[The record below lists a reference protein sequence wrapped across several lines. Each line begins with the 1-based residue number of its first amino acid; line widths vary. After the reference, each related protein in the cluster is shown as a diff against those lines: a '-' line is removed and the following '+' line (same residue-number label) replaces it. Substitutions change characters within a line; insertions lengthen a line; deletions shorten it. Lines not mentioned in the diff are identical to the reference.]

1 MIATLSASNQSG
13 TPRGSRHQ
21 SSGPRR
27 VADPAVGGGH
37 RALIVDDD
45 EDTRELYAWSL
56 RAAGWLVE
64 AVANGEEVL
73 FVAAAFAADVIV
85 MDLRMPIIGGVEAT
99 RRLKANPFT
108 RHIPVVAI
116 SGSSGVQSEALSRE
130 AGCEAYVAKPCPP
143 ERLRILLESL
153 VAGRGALSE

>member
-1 MIATLSASNQSG
+1 MTAALSASSQ
-13 TPRGSRHQ
+13 PRARRASRRK

-27 VADPAVGGGH
+27 AADPAVGTRH

-85 MDLRMPIIGGVEAT
+85 MDLRMPVIDGVEAT

-116 SGSSGVQSEALSRE
+116 SGSSRGQAEALSRE
-130 AGCEAYVAKPCPP
+130 AGCEAYVVKPCRP
-143 ERLRILLESL
+143 ERLRVLLESL